1 MAALPYMQFYVAEY
15 LADTMHLSTE
25 EHGAYLLLIF
35 NYWQTGKPIP
45 KNRLS
50 RIAKI
55 PNDRWTTVEDSLKEF
70 FNDTGTEWVH
80 KRIEADLAV
89 VAEAHK
95 QKAAAG
101 KASAESRKRAK
112 QAEEKQKASD
122 RSTPVATPVA
132 TPVDIPL
139 PVCSNETA
147 TNRTEQNRTEQIIKN
162 TMSGN
167 PPDASPSP
175 VPVEKSK
182 PKTTPPDDTPHRV
195 IEYLNQKTGKKFQPA
210 DANLKFIKARIAE
223 GATWETL
230 TGVVDLK
237 CAHWLN
243 DPKMHEYLRPSTLF
257 NAEKYNQYVGLIGAP
272 RPRTRE
278 EELDE
283 AFGLTSSTSDGDD
296 CGGDIFDGVFQEVIG
311 GRG

>member
-1 MAALPYMQFYVAEY
+1 MREYGQVQCALWTNPRFKTLSADARLLFVYLLSGPHSNGLGCYALPMGYVCADMKWVSERVSKGFHELFQNGFSSYCETTEFVFIQGY
-15 LADTMHLSTE
+15 LKWNPIANGNVAKARE
-25 EHGAYLLLIF
+25 KEF
-35 NYWQTGKPIP
+35 NDVPSNFTHIQALASDMKRFGNHWAKGFETVIETVYQTRPNPTQPNQDPTQAIMSGKP
-45 KNRLS
+45 
-50 RIAKI
+50 
-55 PNDRWTTVEDSLKEF
+55 D
-70 FNDTGTEWVH
+70 
-80 KRIEADLAV
+80 
-89 VAEAHK
+89 
-95 QKAAAG
+95 
-101 KASAESRKRAK
+101 
-112 QAEEKQKASD
+112 
-122 RSTPVATPVA
+122 
-132 TPVDIPL
+132 
-139 PVCSNETA
+139 
-147 TNRTEQNRTEQIIKN
+147 
-162 TMSGN
+162 
-167 PPDASPSP
+167 DAPSP

-195 IEYLNQKTGKKFQPA
+195 IEYLNQKTGKKFLPA

-283 AFGLTSSTSDGDD
+283 AFGLTSSASGGDD